1 MSKEDLAKLTTETRN
16 TATLNLDKLS
26 VLEVLKIM
34 NEENNKVQ
42 RAITHALPHIE
53 EAVQV
58 IVDSFNH
65 DGRLIYMG
73 AGTSGRLGV
82 LDAAECVPTFGTSPD
97 MVIGLIAGGEQAMT
111 KAVEGAEDDE
121 ELGENDLKNINL
133 RLQDTVVGISA
144 SGRTPY
150 VIGGLKY
157 ADRIGAKTIALSCN
171 EKSVIS
177 DFAKTSIEVVVGPEI
192 LTGSTRLKAGTAQ
205 KLVLNMLSTVSMIQ
219 IGKVYQNLMIDI
231 NVTNEKLED
240 RATRIIS
247 NITEVS
253 YEQAHEAL
261 VDSHFNVKNA
271 VVMLAKKVSF
281 EESRTLLKEAD
292 GFIFKIIEGEAR
304 ENE

>member
-1 MSKEDLAKLTTETRN
+1 MSKKDLAKLTTETRN
-16 TATLNLDKLS
+16 RATRNLDKLS

-34 NEENNKVQ
+34 NEENNIVQ
-42 RAITHALPHIE
+42 RAITQVLPHIE

-97 MVIGLIAGGEQAMT
+97 MVVGLIAGGEQAMT

-121 ELGENDLKNINL
+121 ELGENNLKNINL
-133 RLQDTVVGISA
+133 RPQDTVVGISA

-171 EKSVIS
+171 EGSVIS
-177 DFAKTSIEVVVGPEI
+177 DFAKTRIEVVVGPEI

-247 NITEVS
+247 NITEAS

-271 VVMLAKKVSF
+271 VVMLAEKVSF
-281 EESRTLLKEAD
+281 EESQNLLQKAD
-292 GFIFKIIEGEAR
+292 GFIYKIIEGEAR
-304 ENE
+304 KK